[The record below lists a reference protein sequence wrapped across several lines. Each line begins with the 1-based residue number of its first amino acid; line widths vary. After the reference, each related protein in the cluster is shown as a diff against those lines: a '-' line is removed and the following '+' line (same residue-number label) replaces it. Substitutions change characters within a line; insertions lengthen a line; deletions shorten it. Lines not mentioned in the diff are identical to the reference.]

1 VPLQELFRDSFESA
15 VAYDRPSWAH
25 APAEVLVNG
34 HLSISSADYDPADNE
49 FAPSMIPNITV
60 DPTNF
65 CAVVH
70 MRVNA
75 YDTDPTL
82 RAMAFIYMGVDGP
95 DLTSPA
101 ASVGFKGS
109 GDASTDPHIFTYNGT
124 EAGENPVHV
133 DFFAKDFWL
142 VTHCD
147 GTNLVLDY
155 YEESPFLGAAPVATT
170 QSVWDPASDHVER
183 RFGFEMNGGPGSV
196 VYSWIVYEGQGALPL
211 VAPNLVFDDDFRL
224 DTSGDYD
231 KSTWA
236 TDPLVISDGRLNISR
251 EVVPVGGEVNITAK
265 NMRFSPEEGA
275 AIAIKCHVEADGVT
289 SGYLYPMFG
298 ATDTEDTGAWWG
310 GIDVGLPGPA
320 GTAIRAIAGAGQV
333 FNAQNTEIPSPF
345 DGWIIMR
352 AYNDEVGHAYTLQGA
367 YNGEVQARRAGAYSA
382 GVSVMVVAGG
392 AAGTVRYQFRD
403 SADVLLFET
412 PDFATYQDAQAWSA
426 TNPDWMIT
434 INVLDT
440 AALPYGPFPLERK
453 DCIQTEAWDGHPAE
467 GGTKLAEVAG
477 PFFAP
482 MRGNRFAVEALGTAG
497 SYIDRMLVYEGVGAL
512 PAPPAPPEPPAP
524 QIPSPPYNRITSL
537 RAAAG
542 IRPPSEPLH
551 KRLRQKG
558 RNEPRKG

>member
-1 VPLQELFRDSFESA
+1 VPRQ
-15 VAYDRPSWAH
+15 
-25 APAEVLVNG
+25 
-34 HLSISSADYDPADNE
+34 
-49 FAPSMIPNITV
+49 
-60 DPTNF
+60 
-65 CAVVH
+65 
-70 MRVNA
+70 
-75 YDTDPTL
+75 
-82 RAMAFIYMGVDGP
+82 
-95 DLTSPA
+95 SP
-101 ASVGFKGS
+101 
-109 GDASTDPHIFTYNGT
+109 
-124 EAGENPVHV
+124 
-133 DFFAKDFWL
+133 
-142 VTHCD
+142 
-147 GTNLVLDY
+147 
-155 YEESPFLGAAPVATT
+155 TT

-524 QIPSPPYNRITSL
+524 QIPRRRTTASHRCAQLPVSGHRRSRCTSACAR
-537 RAAAG
+537 RAATSRGRADA
-542 IRPPSEPLH
+542 S
-551 KRLRQKG
+551 KRLHPNAGTG
-558 RNEPRKG
+558 RALIRARTRDSGGQETGTFSADTEPTADEVNDVIAQALSDVEDDIGSDIPEPALDGAKRLAALRTAMLVELTFFPEQLEAGTNNQYDRLKTLYDEKLKSVERAVAQAEEGEEIGAVDEPQWPAYGGFGPVSGWDDRKF